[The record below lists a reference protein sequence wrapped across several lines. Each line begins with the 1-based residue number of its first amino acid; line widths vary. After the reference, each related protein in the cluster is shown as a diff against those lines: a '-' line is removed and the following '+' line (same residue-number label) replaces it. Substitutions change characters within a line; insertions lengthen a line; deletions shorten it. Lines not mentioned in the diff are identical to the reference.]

1 MKRRTF
7 LTTALVG
14 TGALALGVNV
24 YSPPAVNI
32 NPALDNPHR
41 LLFSVLLPVIL
52 DGAFPTVESHR
63 LAAQTRTL
71 DAIEQTISVL
81 PQDQREELMQLL
93 ELLEQRLGLLLLTG
107 NMTPLMMRNPQEL
120 AALLESWRGHYL
132 DMMVTAYGG
141 LRDLI
146 MASYYSCPEH
156 WHHLHYDKPKY
167 FES

>member
-7 LTTALVG
+7 LATALVG

-41 LLFSVLLPVIL
+41 LLFSVLLPVVL
-52 DGAFPTVESHR
+52 DGAFPTVEAHR

-71 DAIEQTISVL
+71 DAIEQTIAVL
-81 PQDQREELMQLL
+81 PDDQQQELLQLL
-93 ELLEQRLGLLLLTG
+93 GLLEQRLGLLLLTG
-107 NMTPLMMRNPQEL
+107 SMTPLMMRSPQEL
-120 AALLESWRGHYL
+120 VQLLQSWREHFL
-132 DMMVTAYGG
+132 DMMVTAYQG

>member
-120 AALLESWRGHYL
+120 AALLERWRGHYL